1 MGLRDFFA
9 RWRKEKSAS
18 EPEEEKE
25 DSRPEKSEDVSGE
38 AAAGE
43 DVSGGSAYDEAF
55 MAEHF
60 EGLGE
65 VWAALLGQASLI
77 REHLA
82 TIGRDGVCHEYC
94 SVLFQSAD
102 LTASLLQYPDN
113 SRDIRAGM
121 LLATPSGKKP
131 LWFPASR

>member
-9 RWRKEKSAS
+9 RWRKEKSA
-18 EPEEEKE
+18 PGPGEEKE
-25 DSRPEKSEDVSGE
+25 DSRPEKSGEVSGE

-65 VWAALLGQASLI
+65 VWFFFRVPILP
-77 REHLA
+77 HL
-82 TIGRDGVCHEYC
+82 CC
-94 SVLFQSAD
+94 STRI
-102 LTASLLQYPDN
+102 TAGISVPACCWPHLP
-113 SRDIRAGM
+113 
-121 LLATPSGKKP
+121 GKKP